1 MPSYRYDHLHLRS
14 PEPVAAAAFYTG
26 MLGATE
32 KTRLD
37 NNGALRIVLDLGG
50 ITIFVEQVPAGTAT
64 SPPAPFVGIEHIGL
78 VVDDIAG
85 AIEDLRGKGVG
96 ILAEPKEIK
105 PGLSIAFIQ
114 GPDGVRIELLQ
125 RG

>member
-1 MPSYRYDHLHLRS
+1 MPGYRYDHLHLRS
-14 PEPVAAAAFYTG
+14 PDPERAAAFYTEL
-26 MLGATE
+26 LGARET
-32 KTRLD
+32 TRLD

-50 ITIFVEQVPAGTAT
+50 VAVFVEQVPAAT
-64 SPPAPFVGIEHIGL
+64 PTPPPAPFVGIEHIGL

-85 AIEDLRGKGVG
+85 AIEELRAKGVA
-96 ILAEPKEIK
+96 ILAEPKQIK
-105 PGLSIAFIQ
+105 PGLSIAFIG